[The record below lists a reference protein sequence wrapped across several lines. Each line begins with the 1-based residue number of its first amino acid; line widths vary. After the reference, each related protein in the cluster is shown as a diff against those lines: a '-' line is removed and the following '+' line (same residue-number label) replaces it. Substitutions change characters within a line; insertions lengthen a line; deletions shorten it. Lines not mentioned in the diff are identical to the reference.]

1 MSAKPEDSVT
11 GEFTAGSGDVF
22 ADLGVELSPQDQ
34 LKIGIAS
41 AIARIVHERGMTQI
55 QAAQTVG
62 TDQAK
67 MSAIL
72 RGSLKGF
79 SIDRLIRILVE
90 LGADLDV
97 RISETKDHGRGK
109 IRVGA

>member
-1 MSAKPEDSVT
+1 MTE
-11 GEFTAGSGDVF
+11 EFTVGSGDVF
-22 ADLGVELSPQDQ
+22 ADIGVELSAQDE

-41 AIARIVHERGMTQI
+41 AIARIVHERGLTQM
-55 QAAQTVG
+55 QAARLVG

-79 SIDRLIRILVE
+79 SIDRLVRILVE
-90 LGADLDV
+90 LGADLDI
-97 RISETKDHGRGK
+97 RISETKDHARGK
-109 IRVGA
+109 IRIGA